1 MSSHWD
7 MTGNDLHIY
16 KQPHDVWKRLNMGY
30 THKVAIL
37 SGNIRIQHQSVRIPI
52 RKLYRHFS

>member
-7 MTGNDLHIY
+7 MTGNDWHIY

-30 THKVAIL
+30 THFK
-37 SGNIRIQHQSVRIPI
+37 
-52 RKLYRHFS
+52 